1 MPEGPLIRRLL
12 AASVLVWLLGFV
24 LFAVMLPQPAPAGRS
39 DAIVVLT
46 GSGGRIERAL
56 TLLEDGQAPRLLV
69 TGVAEQVRP
78 AEFAAEYDVPAAT
91 MRCCVTLGFAAL
103 DTRGN
108 ALETVRWVGENRV
121 RSLRLVTTDW
131 HMRRAIVELE
141 AVMPPD
147 IVIVPDAIRSEPS
160 LFILLL
166 EYHKLLAAWVVARVR
181 GA

>member
-1 MPEGPLIRRLL
+1 MIRRFL
-12 AASVLVWLLGFV
+12 AALLLVWLLGFV
-24 LFAVMLPQPAPAGRS
+24 LFAVALPKPAPDERT

-46 GSGGRIERAL
+46 GSGGRIERGLAL
-56 TLLEDGQAPRLLV
+56 LQQRQAPRLLV

-78 AEFAAEYDVPAAT
+78 GEFAAEYDVPPAT

-108 ALETVRWVGENRV
+108 GLETAQWVKEQQVRT
-121 RSLRLVTTDW
+121 LRLVTTDW
-131 HMRRAIVELE
+131 HMRRGALELE
-141 AVMPPD
+141 AALPPD
-147 IVIVPDAIRSEPS
+147 VVVVRDAIRSEPS

-166 EYHKLLAAWVVARVR
+166 EYHKLLAAWVMVRVVR